1 MKRVLSVLTF
11 GLMLLSL
18 AVLSGCSGS
27 NAEAFLGQWKLNVD
41 KTVEANK
48 KAFEGDE
55 QVGKMAI
62 SLFSGL
68 SLEVTADDAT
78 FSMGKESKTSKYTV
92 EGHSLVLK
100 TGSQKAVFK
109 LLEDGKAIAMLNE
122 KAGKGEIGSFILTKE

>member
-92 EGHSLVLK
+92 EGDSLVLK
-100 TGSQKAVFK
+100 TGSRKAVFK